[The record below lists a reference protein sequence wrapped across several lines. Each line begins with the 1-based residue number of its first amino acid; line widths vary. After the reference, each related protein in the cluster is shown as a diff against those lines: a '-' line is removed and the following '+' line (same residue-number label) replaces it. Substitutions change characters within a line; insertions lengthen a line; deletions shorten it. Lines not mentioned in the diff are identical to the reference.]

1 MRKLILFSAVLSLF
15 LPVPASITWAQT
27 ISSQKGL
34 TTIVFN
40 VTQGVVKVYLPD
52 DIRPGDIISGTV
64 RAEPAGKNAGQT
76 GRNLAELRQYSLK
89 IEGIRHNVTSDPEP
103 FKWIV
108 PADRTFLSPVEL
120 MAPNGSSVGKA
131 TLPFNKSTAENLSGK
146 GCSAPSHVLTS
157 TPLKITGSFDGDL
170 ANTNCLLDN
179 QPVQI
184 LAESPRQCQIVYPEN
199 GQGSHSLKLSESGEE
214 KCSQTV
220 SGVEMKVTTGKLN
233 LRKGQ
238 NTFIEVNLTGIS
250 NLPSSAVLSMKNL
263 SPEIVKI
270 LPANDVI
277 VPIYPDDVHNGQFL
291 YRLDITSIRAGSFDV
306 DIYLDLPDPPF
317 QFNPEKATGGDQK
330 ADSIPCPPEA
340 NLTKEQDVLD
350 ALKAELA
357 GIGAAIAAAK
367 KDTADCKKENRA
379 KKAAARAA
387 NDNFNIQAQRKKNW
401 TQRGTT
407 IPDNVNKA
415 YDKALEE
422 KEKADKEVADQKAKC
437 EAADK
442 KLKDLENRQSILPA
456 LITTQEALVNIL
468 KTEAEK
474 CRKEAEEK
482 KKKEEEDK
490 KKAAEAAAY
499 ETAAAAAEAEA
510 RRSAVAHQRYLLQN
524 IYSLGLISSKEFW
537 EIKGLWDWLPEKLS
551 KPIGDFAEDK
561 GNPSPIPIDII
572 PALAGIY
579 QLAGQLLDPCTAEGS
594 LKTIQRLKK
603 MTNTK
608 TNSLYTDEEALTKA
622 ENMCEALNKLKA
634 MSKAA
639 GGK

>member
-27 ISSQKGL
+27 VSSQKGL

-40 VTQGVVKVYLPD
+40 VTQGSVKVYLPD

-64 RAEPAGKNAGQT
+64 SAEPAGKNAVQT
-76 GRNLAELRQYSLK
+76 GKNLSELLQYSLK
-89 IEGIRHNVTSDPEP
+89 INGIKHVVTSDPEA

-108 PADRTFLSPVEL
+108 PADRTLLSPLEL
-120 MAPNGSSVGKA
+120 ISPKGNIAGKA
-131 TLPFNKSTAENLSGK
+131 TLPLKNNTAEDLSGK
-146 GCSAPSHVLTS
+146 DCTVPSHVLKA
-157 TPLKITGSFDGDL
+157 TPLRIAGSFDGDI
-170 ANTNCLLDN
+170 ANTRCLLDN
-179 QPVQI
+179 QPVQL
-184 LAESPRQCQIVYPEN
+184 LAESPRQCQVLFPSNE
-199 GQGSHSLKLSESGEE
+199 QGSRNLQLIENGEE

-220 SGVEMKVTTGKLN
+220 SGVEMKVTTGNLN

-238 NTFIEVNLTGIS
+238 NTFIEVNLTGIG

-263 SPEIVKI
+263 SPGIVNI
-270 LPANDVI
+270 SPANDVI

-291 YRLDITSIRAGSFDV
+291 YRLEITSIRAGSFDV
-306 DIYLDLPDPPF
+306 DIYLDLPDTPV
-317 QFNPEKATGGDQK
+317 QFNPETVTGGDQK

-340 NLTKEQDVLD
+340 NLTKEQEVLD
-350 ALKAELA
+350 ALKAEQA
-357 GIGAAIAAAK
+357 GIGAAVAAAK
-367 KDTADCKKENRA
+367 MDTADCKKANRA

-387 NDNFNIQAQRKKNW
+387 NDNFNRQAQRKKNW
-401 TQRGTT
+401 AQKGTT
-407 IPDNVNKA
+407 IPDDVNKA
-415 YDKALEE
+415 YDKAFEE
-422 KEKADKEVADQKAKC
+422 KEKADKEATDQKAKC

-442 KLKDLENRQSILPA
+442 KLKDLENRQSNLPV
-456 LITTQEALVNIL
+456 LIKTQEALVNVL

-474 CRKEAEEK
+474 CKKEAEEK
-482 KKKEEEDK
+482 KKKEEGDK
-490 KKAAEAAAY
+490 KKTAEAAAN

-510 RRSAVAHQRYLLQN
+510 RRSAVSHQRYLLQN

>member
-15 LPVPASITWAQT
+15 LLVPASITWAQT
-27 ISSQKGL
+27 VSSQKGL

-64 RAEPAGKNAGQT
+64 SARPAGNNAVQT
-76 GRNLAELRQYSLK
+76 GRNLAELLQYNLK
-89 IEGIRHNVTSDPEP
+89 IDGIEHVVTSDLET

-108 PADRTFLSPVEL
+108 PADRTLFTPVEL
-120 MAPNGSSVGKA
+120 MAPNGSIAGKV
-131 TLPFNKSTAENLSGK
+131 TLPLKNNTAGDLSGK
-146 GCSAPSHVLTS
+146 DCSFPSHVLTA
-157 TPLKITGSFDGDL
+157 TPLRIAGSFDGDI
-170 ANTNCLLDN
+170 ANTRCLLNN
-179 QPVQI
+179 QSVQL
-184 LAESPRQCQIVYPEN
+184 LAESPRQCHVLFPNNEHGSHDLQLIEN
-199 GQGSHSLKLSESGEE
+199 GVV

-220 SGVEMKVTTGKLN
+220 SGVEMKVTTGNLN

-238 NTFIEVNLTGIS
+238 NTFMEINLTGID
-250 NLPSSAVLSMKNL
+250 NLSSSAVLSMKNL
-263 SPEIVKI
+263 SPGIVNI

-277 VPIYPDDVHNGQFL
+277 VPIYPDDIRNGQFL
-291 YRLDITSIRAGSFDV
+291 YRLEITSIRPGSFDV
-306 DIYLDLPDPPF
+306 DINLDLPGPPV
-317 QFNPEKATGGDQK
+317 QFNPETVTGGDQK
-330 ADSIPCPPEA
+330 TDSIPCPPEA
-340 NLTKEQDVLD
+340 NLTKEQEALD

-357 GIGAAIAAAK
+357 GIGDAIAAAK
-367 KDTADCKKENRA
+367 NDIADCKNVLRA

-387 NDNFNIQAQRKKNW
+387 NDNFNKQAQRKKNW
-401 TQRGTT
+401 SQKGTT
-407 IPDNVNKA
+407 IPDDVNKA

-422 KEKADKEVADQKAKC
+422 KEKADKEAAEQKAKC

-442 KLKDLENRQSILPA
+442 KLKDLENRQSILPE
-456 LITTQEALVNIL
+456 LIKTQEALVNIL

-490 KKAAEAAAY
+490 KKAAEAAAN
-499 ETAAAAAEAEA
+499 ETAATAAAAEAH
-510 RRSAVAHQRYLLQN
+510 RSAVAHQRYVLQN

-537 EIKGLWDWLPEKLS
+537 EIRRLWDWLPEELS

-579 QLAGQLLDPCTAEGS
+579 QVIGLLLDPCTAEGS

-608 TNSLYTDEEALTKA
+608 THSLYTDEEALTKA
-622 ENMCEALNKLKA
+622 ENMCETLKKLKA

>member
-15 LPVPASITWAQT
+15 LLVPASITWAQT
-27 ISSQKGL
+27 VSSQKGL

-40 VTQGVVKVYLPD
+40 VTQGAVKVYLPD

-64 RAEPAGKNAGQT
+64 SAEPAGKNAVQI

-89 IEGIRHNVTSDPEP
+89 IDGIKHIVKSDPET

-108 PADRTFLSPVEL
+108 PADRTLLSPVEL
-120 MAPNGSSVGKA
+120 MAPDGSIAGKA
-131 TLPFNKSTAENLSGK
+131 TLPLKNNTAVDLSGK
-146 GCSAPSHVLTS
+146 DCTVPFHVLTA
-157 TPLKITGSFDGDL
+157 TPLRIAGSFDGDI
-170 ANTNCLLDN
+170 ANTRCLLDN
-179 QPVQI
+179 QPVQL
-184 LAESPRQCQIVYPEN
+184 LAESPRQCHVLFPNNE
-199 GQGSHSLKLSESGEE
+199 QGSRNLQIIENGEE

-220 SGVEMKVTTGKLN
+220 SGVEMKVTTGNLN

-238 NTFIEVNLTGIS
+238 NTFIEVNLTGIG
-250 NLPSSAVLSMKNL
+250 NLTSSAVLSMKNL
-263 SPEIVKI
+263 SPGIVNI

-277 VPIYPDDVHNGQFL
+277 VPIYPDDVLNGQFL

-306 DIYLDLPDPPF
+306 DIYLDLPDPPV
-317 QFNPEKATGGDQK
+317 QFNPETVTGGDQK
-330 ADSIPCPPEA
+330 TDSVPCPPEA
-340 NLTKEQDVLD
+340 NLTKEQEALD

-379 KKAAARAA
+379 KKAAARTA
-387 NDNFNIQAQRKKNW
+387 NDNFKKQAQRKKNW
-401 TQRGTT
+401 AQKGTT
-407 IPDNVNKA
+407 IPDDVNKA
-415 YDKALEE
+415 YDKAFEE

-456 LITTQEALVNIL
+456 LISSQEALVNVL

-499 ETAAAAAEAEA
+499 ETAAAAAAAEA
-510 RRSAVAHQRYLLQN
+510 QRSAVAHQRYLLQN

-622 ENMCEALNKLKA
+622 ENMCEALNKLNA